1 MNKKEFIQLLK
12 EKTVV
17 ALLDLLNL
25 GQSGKQ
31 KIDPDFLGAIIDELN
46 SRELSEAEA
55 KEFENILNFAVDYSV
70 YETEPE
76 KVKGKFSKDEITEIT
91 VKDDNREPGRYT
103 ALKSVV
109 GLISLLGYI
118 VIIFGI
124 IALIYLASNGQV
136 PFGIAALVVSVII
149 ALPLLAYS
157 NLIYVFIDIEYN
169 TRKTKEAIKKVSK

>member
-1 MNKKEFIQLLK
+1 MNKKEFTLSLKGKTASALLELLK
-12 EKTVV
+12 
-17 ALLDLLNL
+17 L
-25 GQSGKQ
+25 GQSGNQ

-55 KEFENILNFAVDYSV
+55 KEFEDILNHAVDENFS
-70 YETEPE
+70 EPE
-76 KVKGKFSKDEITEIT
+76 KAKGQFSKDEITEVT

-124 IALIYLASNGQV
+124 IALIYLASNRQV
-136 PFGIAALVVSVII
+136 PFGIAALVVSVVI

-169 TRKTKEAIKKVSK
+169 TRKTSEEIKKISK